1 MAEKTEIKGWSKQT
15 IRVAALVLMCIIATS
30 SMITVAAMTGDV
42 TIKYRDKDGEKLKTV
57 SVIGRDFNNES
68 DRDWLLSSNGITVNQ
83 YDKIE
88 WDDVNNTLIIKY
100 AFPVTLNADGS
111 SSTREDFVEGTVQ
124 DALTEY
130 GVTLGSLDEVQPA
143 LSTELTPDMEITV
156 TRGYPVN
163 VTVDGGTKTIQALHG
178 TTVQLALS
186 QNNITLG
193 EQDVSSVE
201 LSQPITGAMDL
212 TVDRVGYH
220 EATSVE
226 AVAYETVYTETEEL
240 LKGETQ
246 VQTAGVEG
254 ERTIVTKEKV
264 VNGEVAET
272 QVVSDEV
279 TKQPVAQ
286 EVLVGTKVKV
296 KATGY
301 AQVTANGTLID
312 ENGNVVSYSSVLTGG
327 CTAYTSR
334 EGSTTATGRPVKYGN
349 IAVNP
354 NVIPYGTKLYVC
366 SPDGSY
372 VYGYAIAAD
381 TGGAMMSGQCL
392 ADLYYDTTAECYSFG
407 RRTMS
412 IYILK

>member
-1 MAEKTEIKGWSKQT
+1 MAEKTEIKGWSKQLV
-15 IRVAALVLMCIIATS
+15 RVAALALMCIICTGS
-30 SMITVAAMTGDV
+30 VITVAALSKDV
-42 TIKYRDKDGEKLKTV
+42 KIIDGSNSYLVGQTTDYANDKKLLELNHITWDPAKDRIIRDE
-57 SVIGRDFNNES
+57 
-68 DRDWLLSSNGITVNQ
+68 SSNPIILTLQRAFKVTV
-83 YDKIE
+83 
-88 WDDVNNTLIIKY
+88 
-100 AFPVTLNADGS
+100 AADGNTFS
-111 SSTREDFVEGTVQ
+111 NVDTFYEGDTVQ

-163 VTVDGGTKTIQALHG
+163 VTVDGDTKTIQALHG

-246 VQTAGVEG
+246 VQTAGAEG